1 MLLIILGI
9 LDLLSAATLG
19 LLLLGI
25 TVKALIIGAAI
36 YLGIKGLVFLG
47 DFASIIDLIIAMLLV
62 ASLIITLPKFLIIVL
77 AIVLIQKAI
86 FSFASGG

>member
-1 MLLIILGI
+1 MLLIMLGI

-19 LLLLGI
+19 LLFFGI
-25 TVKALIIGAAI
+25 TIKFLIIGAAI
-36 YLGIKGLVFLG
+36 YLGIKGLIFLG
-47 DFASIIDLIIAMLLV
+47 DFASILDLIIAACLV
-62 ASLIITLPKFLIIVL
+62 TSLIITLPKFLLVVF